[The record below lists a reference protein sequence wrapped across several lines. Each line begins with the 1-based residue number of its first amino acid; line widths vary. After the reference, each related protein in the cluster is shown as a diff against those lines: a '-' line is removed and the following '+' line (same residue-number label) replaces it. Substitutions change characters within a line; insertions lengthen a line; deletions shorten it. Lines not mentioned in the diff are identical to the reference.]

1 MNNTQNNEKAPAE
14 SIIPALLTGM
24 VATYLGLTSKGELL
38 KDIATESV
46 SRAVYGEVRKNK
58 SHQQNNNRRHKHN
71 HGKSRRSK
79 KGAI

>member
-1 MNNTQNNEKAPAE
+1 MNIQNNEKTPAE

-46 SRAVYGEVRKNK
+46 ARAVYGEVKKNK
-58 SHQQNNNRRHKHN
+58 NNRHRKHKHN
-71 HGKSRRSK
+71 HKHNNGKPGR
-79 KGAI
+79 A